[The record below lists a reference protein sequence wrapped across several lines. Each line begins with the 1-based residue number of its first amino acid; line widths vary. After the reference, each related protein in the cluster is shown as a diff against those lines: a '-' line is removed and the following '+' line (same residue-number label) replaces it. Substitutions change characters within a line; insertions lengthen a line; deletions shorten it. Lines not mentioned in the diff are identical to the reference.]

1 MCALHQTQLS
11 ISHFTVI
18 VRLAGFSKVMVTV
31 SVRIR
36 IIELDW
42 YACTGTVRTPK
53 SSQVKSM
60 LLTDAGS
67 SEPLCPY
74 R

>member
-1 MCALHQTQLS
+1 MAENDETVPVNETPGFIKDIFDNGTQLVCS
-11 ISHFTVI
+11 VTNDITAGLIKTCCVI
-18 VRLAGFSKVMVTV
+18 
-31 SVRIR
+31 I
-36 IIELDW
+36 
-42 YACTGTVRTPK
+42 K

-60 LLTDAGS
+60 LLTNAGS